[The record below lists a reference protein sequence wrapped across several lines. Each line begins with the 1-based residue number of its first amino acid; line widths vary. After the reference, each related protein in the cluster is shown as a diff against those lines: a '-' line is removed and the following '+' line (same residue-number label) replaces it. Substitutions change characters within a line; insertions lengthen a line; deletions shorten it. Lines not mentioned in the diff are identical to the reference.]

1 VQEGQRVLEEC
12 WDSVISSLLYTK
24 LARVL
29 DLYYSI
35 VAQLTLSRL
44 LRIASEGAK
53 SKSYFEQ
60 IISIEISRPKL
71 WRQ

>member
-1 VQEGQRVLEEC
+1 MQEGQRVLEEC